1 MQSDSSA
8 SHTAGYK
15 GGLEIPGWDLFYV
28 GKVRDLYRHPSHP
41 NKMLMIATDRLSAFD
56 VVMEQTIPDRG
67 RILTHITEF
76 WLEQFKDWMPAARIT
91 CEPSEVPDLPQEF
104 HEELSGRLTYT
115 HEADRVNIEIVLR
128 AHLAGS
134 GFREYQAT
142 GKLWDVEVPSGLQN
156 SSKLPKVVHT
166 PTTKAEIDEPVTWE
180 EAIELIGD
188 AKEAASIHAMALK
201 IFGEASDA
209 AAAKGIILADT
220 KFEFGRLNGELVL
233 IDEVMT
239 PDCSRYWPADNVV
252 EGQEPPSFDKEI
264 VRAYLR
270 SLTDWNRQ
278 APGPNIPEDIILQ
291 TRQRYLD
298 ICEILTGSLPTHQS
312 NLQDC

>member
-1 MQSDSSA
+1 MQSASSA
-8 SHTAGYK
+8 SDTGYK
-15 GGLEIPGWDLFYV
+15 GGLEIPGWDLFYI
-28 GKVRDLYRHPSHP
+28 GKVRDLYRHPNHP
-41 NKMLMIATDRLSAFD
+41 KKMLMIATDRLSAFD
-56 VVMEQTIPDRG
+56 VVMGQTIPDRG

-76 WLEQFKDWMPAARIT
+76 WLEKFKDWMPAARIT
-91 CEPSEVPDLPQEF
+91 CDPAQVPDLPQEF
-104 HEELSGRLTYT
+104 HEQLSDRLTFT
-115 HEADRVNIEIVLR
+115 HEADRVNVEIVLR

-156 SSKLPKVVHT
+156 SSKLPEVVHT
-166 PTTKAEIDEPVTWE
+166 PTTKAEKDEPVTWV
-180 EAIELIGD
+180 EAIALIGD
-188 AKEAASIHAMALK
+188 ADEAAKIHEMALK
-201 IFGEASDA
+201 IFGEASAA

-239 PDCSRYWPADNVV
+239 PDCSRYWPADGIV

-270 SLTDWNRQ
+270 SLSDWNRQ
-278 APGPNIPEDIILQ
+278 APGPEIPQDIIQ
-291 TRQRYLD
+291 ETRQRYLD
-298 ICEILTGSLPTHQS
+298 ICQILTGSLPTHQS
-312 NLQDC
+312 NL